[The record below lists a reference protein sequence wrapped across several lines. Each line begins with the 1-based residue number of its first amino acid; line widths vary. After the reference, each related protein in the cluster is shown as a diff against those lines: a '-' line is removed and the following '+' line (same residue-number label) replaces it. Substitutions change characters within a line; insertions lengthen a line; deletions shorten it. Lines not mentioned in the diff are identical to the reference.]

1 VKNLLKSFMLIGL
14 FVFASSST
22 PSIDAMGLE
31 NEVDLLE
38 NCLSFDAEVD
48 LLGCDG
54 MEQDLIRKI
63 SVFCPYYFPL
73 FNMYYDACITTGNPQ
88 DCIKAVYYLSKI
100 ESDCLPYLIRV

>member
-1 VKNLLKSFMLIGL
+1 MKNLLKSLMLIGL

-48 LLGCDG
+48 LLVCDG
-54 MEQDLIRKI
+54 MEEELMGEI
-63 SVFCPYYFPL
+63 SVFCPFYILL
-73 FNMYYDACITTGNPQ
+73 FEMYYEAYTTTGNQ
-88 DCIKAVYYLSKI
+88 QDFIKMVYYSLKIQSDCIPS
-100 ESDCLPYLIRV
+100 